1 MIGESF
7 PRPRPYRLSIT
18 GICSGYSVEN
28 GKVHPT
34 EVIEGSVVNV
44 ICDLG
49 FKISGSA
56 TITCFNGT
64 LGELPRCI
72 PIKKGRS

>member
-1 MIGESF
+1 MMRGGF
-7 PRPRPYRLSIT
+7 PRHYRLSIS
-18 GICSGYSVEN
+18 GICSAYSVEN
-28 GKVHPT
+28 GKVYPT
-34 EVIEGSVVNV
+34 EVIEGSMVNI

-56 TITCFNGT
+56 NIMCTNGT

-72 PIKKGRS
+72 PIKIGRS